1 MATIT
6 ANGGAAKYWRRDNA
20 SGVRVCL
27 CRNGRLLIYRGR
39 WRVAR
44 LRLEE
49 IEGDERWKVDT
60 RPQILAL
67 LNRANWTKT
76 RS

>member
-20 SGVRVCL
+20 SGVRICL
-27 CRNGRLLIYRGR
+27 CRNGRLLIYSGR
-39 WRVAR
+39 WRLAR
-44 LRLEE
+44 LSLAE
-49 IEGDERWKVDT
+49 IEGDERWIEDR

-67 LNRANWTKT
+67 LSRTKT
-76 RS
+76 RT